1 MEIEQIKEYQVFKDY
16 GKAVYEK
23 NKITNAPEGH
33 QKIRVHFVFDVK
45 HCGKF
50 KARLVADG
58 HLTKEPM
65 ETVYSG
71 VVSIRN
77 LRLAMFLAELNGLEL
92 WGADVGNAYLQALT
106 REKLYIVGG
115 PEFEALQGHVLVMY
129 KALYGTRSGGACWHD
144 KFFDILHDM
153 GFKPSKA
160 DPDIWMKSSKDDS
173 HYEYIAVYVDD
184 LAICIKDPKAFCDTL
199 KEKYKLKLKGVGP
212 INYHLGC
219 GYTRDE
225 DGTLVADQENML
237 RRYLSHMR
245 KPLERNQR
253 NPRHL

>member
-1 MEIEQIKEYQVFKDY
+1 
-16 GKAVYEK
+16 
-23 NKITNAPEGH
+23 
-33 QKIRVHFVFDVK
+33 
-45 HCGKF
+45 
-50 KARLVADG
+50 
-58 HLTKEPM
+58 M

-71 VVSIRN
+71 VFSIRN
-77 LRLAMFLAELNGLEL
+77 LRLAMFLAELNSLEL

-115 PEFEALQGHVLVMY
+115 PEFEELQGHVLVMY

-160 DPDIWMKSSKDDS
+160 DPDIWMKSSKDAS

-184 LAICIKDPKAFCDTL
+184 LAICMKDPKSFCDTL
-199 KEKYKLKLKGVGP
+199 KEKFKLKLKRVGP

-225 DGTLVADQENML
+225 DGTLVADP
-237 RRYLSHMR
+237 R
-245 KPLERNQR
+245 KYVEKILESYEKTFGEKPKKTKAPLVGGDHPESDTSDFCDQDQTKQYQTIVG
-253 NPRHL
+253 

>member
-1 MEIEQIKEYQVFKDY
+1 MEIEQIKEYHVFTDF

-77 LRLAMFLAELNGLEL
+77 LRLAMFLAELNDLES

-129 KALYGTRSGGACWHD
+129 KALYTATETYP
-144 KFFDILHDM
+144 KLVFF
-153 GFKPSKA
+153 
-160 DPDIWMKSSKDDS
+160 
-173 HYEYIAVYVDD
+173 
-184 LAICIKDPKAFCDTL
+184 TL
-199 KEKYKLKLKGVGP
+199 KKLRVFAP
-212 INYHLGC
+212 
-219 GYTRDE
+219 
-225 DGTLVADQENML
+225 
-237 RRYLSHMR
+237 
-245 KPLERNQR
+245 
-253 NPRHL
+253 